1 MTKEEICYQVN
12 KTVSR
17 VSSIADDA
25 LFTQKKV
32 TLRPEEAKLL
42 LARGA
47 MVYREELTRPD
58 GGKFSRL
65 FCYITLEQL
74 IKASK

>member
-1 MTKEEICYQVN
+1 MRKEEILYKVN
-12 KTVSR
+12 KTISR

-25 LFTQKKV
+25 LFTQKKI
-32 TLRPEEAKLL
+32 TLRPDEAKLL
-42 LARGA
+42 LSRGIA
-47 MVYREELTRPD
+47 VYREEITQTNGD
-58 GGKFSRL
+58 KFTRL